1 MKIKGKLLAGGLM
14 TAIACGIAGSI
25 TSTFAWYQYSNSHTT
40 SMHGISVGAS
50 QNLQLKLD
58 GVTGADWVNGN
69 LVWDDT
75 GSGASVVKGISSAF
89 TTDQKDVA
97 GNVKLS
103 PVSNGANDG
112 NSLLNDD
119 WYGNP
124 DGSQSTLPIVTSGFM
139 QFSFHA
145 RIAETVDGTNWTYPA
160 GTLYVTDIAGVS
172 DKLPHAIRMH
182 VQMGDTDTASDT
194 CFVVNPVERTSD
206 DVLLSATLS
215 QSRQY
220 DWENTTTSTS
230 IAYRLPTNAN
240 ADSNSVPE
248 TVEGERVL
256 AGHLISLADSAI
268 VATHDAQNDNALT
281 GGKSHAIPSN
291 NGAGLKITVTVWI
304 EGFEQ
309 AADAANT
316 SSQSQWWDVATTVE
330 DAIRAGFELTA
341 VKD

>member
-69 LVWDDT
+69 LVWDDV
-75 GSGASVVKGISSAF
+75 GDVKGISSAF
-89 TTDQKDVA
+89 TTAQKDA
-97 GNVKLS
+97 SGNVKLS

-112 NSLLNDD
+112 SSALNAT

-124 DGSQSTLPIVTSGFM
+124 DGSQSTLPEVTTGFM
-139 QFSFHA
+139 QFSFYA

-160 GTLYVTDIAGVS
+160 GTLYVTDIAGVAQ
-172 DKLPHAIRMH
+172 KVPHAVRMH
-182 VQMGDTDTASDT
+182 VQMGNSQTASDNT
-194 CFVVNPVERTSD
+194 CFVVNPVEKTAD
-206 DVLLSATLS
+206 DVLLSATLT
-215 QSRQY
+215 QSRKY
-220 DWENTTTSTS
+220 DWEATATSTS
-230 IAYRLPTNAN
+230 IAYRLPTNATKDTA
-240 ADSNSVPE
+240 ADGDPE
-248 TVEGERVL
+248 GTVY
-256 AGHLISLADSAI
+256 AGHLVSLADSAI

-291 NGAGLKITVTVWI
+291 EGAGLKITVTVWI

-309 AADAANT
+309 AKDATDTAT
-316 SSQSQWWDVATTVE
+316 ESQWWDVATSVG
-330 DAIRAGFELTA
+330 DAIKAGFELTA
-341 VKD
+341 VKTNA